1 MAKKKSAKKSKS
13 SGRQLIQVDIVSD
26 VVCPWCWLGVRYFQ
40 KAAKQ
45 SKHDIRLT
53 WRPYMLDPDVP
64 AGGVPYN
71 DYMKKKFGTDGPSD
85 RFKAMRDALEAAGPT
100 VGIDFK
106 FNDIPMRPNTL
117 DAHRLIKWAQ
127 GQELGDAASE
137 ALFHAFFT
145 ASKDIGD
152 PEDLSV
158 IAEEIGMD
166 GELIADLLAKEDD
179 KNAVREE
186 IMFFRN
192 LGINGVPCFIYNGQ
206 FAVQG
211 AQPVETHLKAIEQAA
226 ALPLETT

>member
-1 MAKKKSAKKSKS
+1 MAKKKSAKKSAKTPK
-13 SGRQLIQVDIVSD
+13 QTIQVDIVSD
-26 VVCPWCWLGVRYFQ
+26 IVCPWCWLGVRYFQ

-45 SKHDIRLT
+45 SKHDVNLT
-53 WRPYMLDPDVP
+53 WRPYMLDPQVP

-85 RFKAMRDALEAAGPT
+85 RFKAMRDALEEAGPT

-106 FNDIPMRPNTL
+106 FGQIPMRPNTL
-117 DAHRLIKWAQ
+117 DAHRLLKWAQ
-127 GQELGDAASE
+127 GQELGDAASD
-137 ALFHAFFT
+137 ALFRAFFT
-145 ASKDIGD
+145 ELKDVGD
-152 PEDLSV
+152 HSILKE
-158 IAEEIGMD
+158 IAQEVGMD
-166 GELIADLLAKEDD
+166 GELVAELLGKEDD

-211 AQPVETHLKAIEQAA
+211 AQPVDAHLKALDEAA
-226 ALPLETT
+226 KLPITEN